1 MIGKIVKEAIQ
12 NGTTTRDDIFIT
24 SKIPPDFMG
33 KEKSIECI
41 NQSLQNFDLDY
52 IDLMLIHYPGTKG
65 LKQDD
70 PKNKQNRI
78 ETWKV
83 LESYVKQGS
92 IISIGLSNFT
102 KNHVQEILE
111 ICEIKPVVNQIEIH
125 PLYVEEDTIDF
136 CMQNEILMQSYS
148 PFARFDSRL
157 IQHDIMKKIE
167 KDSGIPVNKIILLW
181 HIQKG
186 FFVLPKS
193 VHKERITDNFSIQ
206 GYELSDQQMKE
217 IDSIHKEQQ
226 TKVCWDPKGI
236 L

>member
-1 MIGKIVKEAIQ
+1 
-12 NGTTTRDDIFIT
+12 
-24 SKIPPDFMG
+24 MG
-33 KEKSIECI
+33 MEKSIECI

-70 PKNKQNRI
+70 PKINKI
-78 ETWKV
+78 ELKLGRFWSLMQSKD
-83 LESYVKQGS
+83 
-92 IISIGLSNFT
+92 
-102 KNHVQEILE
+102 
-111 ICEIKPVVNQIEIH
+111 
-125 PLYVEEDTIDF
+125 PLYRLDYQTLRRTMSKKYWKYVRLNLGGYYDF

-157 IQHDIMKKIE
+157 IQHEIMKKIE